1 MCVRCARRLL
11 VFDFVDCDSGG
22 GFADAVFY
30 LFVMM
35 FVFVIM
41 LDIEVLVD

>member
-1 MCVRCARRLL
+1 MLDVRGDCWFLTLL
-11 VFDFVDCDSGG
+11 IAIQAADSLMQ
-22 GFADAVFY
+22 FFY

-41 LDIEVLVD
+41 LDIEVLVE